1 MSETGGRNYIAG
13 RPVNTDRP
21 LSPFLAG
28 VFARRRP
35 PAAIIHEFHV
45 LPVDD
50 VEKIFDDGNF
60 FVHGLVLSARFI
72 LKRIIKGNVSTLETK
87 GLRQRPLDG
96 TVRFSEKGG
105 CIQKRGEDS
114 KRSKGAVVMAT
125 NLCVGAG
132 EGGKQTR
139 QKEEEE
145 EEEEERKK
153 RRNPPRADRPTEKGS
168 RYSIRPLLSCFRR
181 LLLKKERRAR

>member
-13 RPVNTDRP
+13 RPVNTYRP
-21 LSPFLAG
+21 ISPFLAG

-35 PAAIIHEFHV
+35 PAAIVHEFHV

-50 VEKIFDDGNF
+50 VEEIFDDGNF

-72 LKRIIKGNVSTLETK
+72 LKRKEICQLYVETK

-145 EEEEERKK
+145 EEERKEK
-153 RRNPPRADRPTEKGS
+153 KKSTSCRPTDRK
-168 RYSIRPLLSCFRR
+168 R
-181 LLLKKERRAR
+181 K